1 MHVQGASEGPERVA
15 ELRCHCAHKKKK
27 NASCTYLHLFHF
39 FQFILI
45 EHFLVSR
52 IFLAAEDTEMIK
64 ADHTRHKAS
73 EYIFKKFTRLGKV
86 FESSWNLYLICF
98 LTLKLV

>member
-1 MHVQGASEGPERVA
+1 M
-15 ELRCHCAHKKKK
+15 
-27 NASCTYLHLFHF
+27 
-39 FQFILI
+39 
-45 EHFLVSR
+45 SR

-64 ADHTRHKAS
+64 ADQTRHKAS
-73 EYIFKKFTRLGKV
+73 EFIFKKFTRLGKV